1 MGRRPD
7 GAQSGDVAEADDL
20 PPARSVATGDRRGM
34 AVADGLDQGRA
45 RARRGAVMADLMKD
59 EAPALADAIEPERS
73 KDDRAD
79 RATHVPNAP
88 TEAPNALPS
97 VQARAYELFLERGGQ
112 HGDDLS
118 DWLRAEREL
127 AGTSLE
133 AEQLTQELHQPRGN

>member
-1 MGRRPD
+1 
-7 GAQSGDVAEADDL
+7 
-20 PPARSVATGDRRGM
+20 
-34 AVADGLDQGRA
+34 
-45 RARRGAVMADLMKD
+45 MADVMTD

-73 KDDRAD
+73 EPDRAD
-79 RATHVPNAP
+79 GATHVPNAA
-88 TEAPNALPS
+88 TGVPNAVSS

-127 AGTSLE
+127 AETAQE